1 MRLDA
6 DSDGTIVLKEVFNS
20 VVLETAEGNRIAI
33 CMRDDGFEIG
43 VGDLINKDDYT
54 WYSAG
59 NGVIEKLGKQVV
71 DKVEARKWNY
81 GCDPDFMAALKR
93 GDHMRG
99 IGLTEEQIQKVLKI
113 TRQFP
118 FKGEQDDRENLPE
131 T

>member
-1 MRLDA
+1 MRLDV
-6 DSDGTIVLKEVFNS
+6 DSDGTIILKEVFNS

-43 VGDLINKDDYT
+43 VGDSINKDDYT

-59 NGVIEKLGKQVV
+59 NGVIEKLGKQVAN
-71 DKVEARKWNY
+71 KVETQ

-99 IGLTEEQIQKVLKI
+99 IGLTEEQIEKVLKI

-118 FKGEQDDRENLPE
+118 FKGEENESRP
-131 T
+131 